1 MKAPPRARLTGFTL
15 IEHMAVIAINPFAI
29 KEWKFAIVVH
39 PIFMVAGNG
48 LTATCPVL
56 ERDDTGVQLVCKKS
70 GINPE
75 LD

>member
-1 MKAPPRARLTGFTL
+1 MKAPPRARLAGFTL
-15 IEHMAVIAINPFAI
+15 IELMAVIAINLFAI
-29 KEWKFAIVVH
+29 KEWKFAIVVY

-48 LTATCPVL
+48 LTATCPML
-56 ERDDTGVQLVCKKS
+56 ERDGTGVQPVCKKS